1 MASATLR
8 SKDVKRMGGE
18 DPHLTSSTFFMA
30 QPQGS
35 AMLPSPGLGVTL
47 LPGERRSTLLG
58 FRGVKAVFSS
68 RGRPLKSCDG

>member
-8 SKDVKRMGGE
+8 SKDVERMGGE

-35 AMLPSPGLGVTL
+35 AMLPSPGLGLTL
-47 LPGERRSTLLG
+47 LPGERKSLG
-58 FRGVKAVFSS
+58 FRGVEAVFSS
-68 RGRPLKSCDG
+68 GGRPLKSCDG